1 VVRFLI
7 KRPIAVVA
15 TLIAFIALGI
25 ISVIRMPV
33 SLLPDI
39 DIPEISIRV
48 YYPDIGARQLENAVV
63 MPLRRNLLQ
72 INGLKI
78 LKAKHGM
85 QEL

>member
-48 YYPDIGARQLENAVV
+48 IILILERANWKMLLLCLCAVICF
-63 MPLRRNLLQ
+63 N
-72 INGLKI
+72 
-78 LKAKHGM
+78 
-85 QEL
+85 

>member
-48 YYPDIGARQLENAVV
+48 YYPDIGARQLEMLLLCLCAVICFKLMV
-63 MPLRRNLLQ
+63 
-72 INGLKI
+72 
-78 LKAKHGM
+78 
-85 QEL
+85 